1 MYDKKMFECMDL
13 HQFIIF
19 FSQSCGMRMVTH
31 EWCKTI
37 KFKIFDTVS

>member
-1 MYDKKMFECMDL
+1 MYDKKCLNAWIYTSLF
-13 HQFIIF
+13 F

-31 EWCKTI
+31 EWCKTV